1 MASPRRKTLEG
12 AFGDLGISK
21 SPRPT
26 PPTSPKKPHNQM
38 FSTIR
43 NSLRNNSGW
52 PFWGSVR
59 KSGPG
64 VSQRRNFT
72 FKMDANYLA
81 YEEYQDNNS
90 AFRKAEAMIEEIEG
104 LIQPQDEK
112 AIAAYERTIED
123 DMSLAIFGS
132 NYIERVGAKLLD
144 TINICK
150 RVFTGE
156 QINAA
161 DLPPRDAEYERILAH
176 LRDDLKIKNPGVM
189 HVARSRREIIQ
200 HAQALQHI
208 TQAVIDR
215 NEPFSEQ
222 LIKQTHKILCNGI
235 SVNRD
240 NPTEPEYYSG
250 RYRTVIVQAGS
261 CNFTPPQF
269 VAKNMKELV
278 SEQNDDIRKC
288 EESNTLDPFQ
298 LAAKYSMRFL
308 QIHPFQ
314 DGNGRICRLILNALL
329 LKYAG
334 IVVSIGEK
342 DKDRSEYMEICKR
355 ESAEMYGGGEFA
367 TLVLK
372 RSVSKL
378 EKLRASIRAT
388 AGL

>member
-1 MASPRRKTLEG
+1 
-12 AFGDLGISK
+12 
-21 SPRPT
+21 
-26 PPTSPKKPHNQM
+26 
-38 FSTIR
+38 
-43 NSLRNNSGW
+43 
-52 PFWGSVR
+52 
-59 KSGPG
+59 
-64 VSQRRNFT
+64 
-72 FKMDANYLA
+72 MDANYLA

-90 AFRKAEAMIEEIEG
+90 AFRNAQAMIEEIEG
-104 LIQPQDEK
+104 LIQLQDEK
-112 AIAAYERTIED
+112 AIAAYQRTIED
-123 DMSLAIFGS
+123 DMALAIFGS
-132 NYIERVGAKLLD
+132 NYIERVGAKLFD

-150 RVFTGE
+150 RVFAGE

-176 LRDDLKIKNPGVM
+176 LRDDLKIKDPGVM

-235 SVNRD
+235 SVNSD

-278 SEQNDDIRKC
+278 SELNDDIRKC

-334 IVVSIGEK
+334 IVVSIGEQ

-372 RSVSKL
+372 RSVGKL